1 MTNVARLN
9 RIARN
14 STKIGTGIGVRTR
27 NSRRSNINSRLSSR
41 LSSNLSSA
49 HSKAMASAGNL
60 ANAAKAGTTNA
71 VASSNSA
78 GAVVDL
84 I

>member
-1 MTNVARLN
+1 MARLN
-9 RIARN
+9 RNARN
-14 STKIGTGIGVRTR
+14 STKIRTGIGVRTR
-27 NSRRSNINSRLSSR
+27 NSRRSNINSRLNSR
-41 LSSNLSSA
+41 LSSNL
-49 HSKAMASAGNL
+49 SKAMASAGNL

-71 VASSNSA
+71 AASSNSA

>member
-1 MTNVARLN
+1 VSRLS

-14 STKIGTGIGVRTR
+14 STKIRTGIGVRTR
-27 NSRRSNINSRLSSR
+27 NSRRSNINSRLSS
-41 LSSNLSSA
+41 NL
-49 HSKAMASAGNL
+49 SKAMASVGNL

-71 VASSNSA
+71 VASSNSV
-78 GAVVDL
+78 GGVVDL